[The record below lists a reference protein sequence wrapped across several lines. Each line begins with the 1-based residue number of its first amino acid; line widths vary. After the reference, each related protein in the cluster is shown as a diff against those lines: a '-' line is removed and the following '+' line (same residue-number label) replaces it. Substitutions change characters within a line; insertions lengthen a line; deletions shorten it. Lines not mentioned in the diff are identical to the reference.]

1 MGRHPEPIQIDR
13 AGGGSKDVPAPTW
26 LGDGHVVAPDSG
38 WSLAVCEVDLVV
50 GGEALST
57 LVLTELGGTTTL
69 TSAMTYA
76 SRGARDAVLRTPMK
90 QGMAIGY
97 DRLAVLI
104 ATSGSNS

>member
-1 MGRHPEPIQIDR
+1 MITRRFD
-13 AGGGSKDVPAPTW
+13 APRELLFDAMTKPQLLTRW
-26 LGDGHVVAPDSG
+26 LSGPPG

-57 LVLTELGGTTTL
+57 LVLTELGGTTT
-69 TSAMTYA
+69 MTYA
-76 SRGARDAVLRTPMK
+76 SREARDAVLRTPMK

>member
-1 MGRHPEPIQIDR
+1 MITRRFD
-13 AGGGSKDVPAPTW
+13 APRELLFDAMTKPPLLTRW
-26 LGDGHVVAPDSG
+26 LSGPPG

-69 TSAMTYA
+69 TSTMTYA
-76 SRGARDAVLRTPMK
+76 SREARDAVLRTPMK